1 MSDLQAFTSER
12 LSGLFSY
19 GTALCVFRWHHNT
32 LLRMGFTKP
41 HLDQRNAQYD
51 QRLQHCAV
59 HHY

>member
-41 HLDQRNAQYD
+41 HLDQRNA
-51 QRLQHCAV
+51 
-59 HHY
+59 